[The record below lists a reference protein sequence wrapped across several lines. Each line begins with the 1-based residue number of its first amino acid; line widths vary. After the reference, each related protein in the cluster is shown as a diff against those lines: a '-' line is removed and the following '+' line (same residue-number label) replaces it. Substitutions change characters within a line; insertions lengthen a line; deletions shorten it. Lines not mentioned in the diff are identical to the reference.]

1 MDMLATGKGDLDR
14 RHCLA
19 LGITVLGSN
28 YSQVREAAWVSVT
41 CCCCCCCCCC
51 KVASA
56 VSDCVTP
63 QTAAHQAPPFLVTGW
78 QFVKLFGE
86 DSYSVRDTGETPKSE
101 GPPWQPGD
109 PRSPWSLLPWPR
121 RTSFHLKK
129 DAPFFHR

>member
-41 CCCCCCCCCC
+41 C
-51 KVASA
+51 
-56 VSDCVTP
+56 
-63 QTAAHQAPPFLVTGW
+63 W